1 MAKTK
6 TTPRKAGHRCSIC
19 SERLD
24 TLAEWTQHTIECA
37 TKKKESLSFECS
49 ECNHATKRKRDLDR
63 HIAKVHPDLK
73 EQNLSDSSSDESG
86 WRTNDPG
93 DLIDED
99 ESLEQATDARENTK
113 ASASLEDGRT
123 VRKATD
129 PLPVFPPPRKSVLAN
144 QLKRKSVFD
153 LDDSNEPQQGYS
165 GYKSPPR
172 QSKKSKVED
181 EVSKESS
188 VTEREITTATRTVE
202 IQTERS
208 CKIVHHKRQRIM
220 KYEKDGRQVE
230 EIVTEEWES
239 EHETD

>member
-6 TTPRKAGHRCSIC
+6 TTPRKVGHRCSIC
-19 SERLD
+19 SERFD

-37 TKKKESLSFECS
+37 TKKKELLSFECP

-73 EQNLSDSSSDESG
+73 EENLSDSSSDESG

-99 ESLEQATDARENTK
+99 ESLVQATDKQEATK

-129 PLPVFPPPRKSVLAN
+129 PLPVFAPPRKSVLAN
-144 QLKRKSVFD
+144 QLKRKFVFD
-153 LDDSNEPQQGYS
+153 RNDTSEPQQGNS
-165 GYKSPPR
+165 RDKSPLRRP
-172 QSKKSKVED
+172 KKSKVEN
-181 EVSKESS
+181 EVSEEES
-188 VTEREITTATRTVE
+188 VTEREVVATRTVAT
-202 IQTERS
+202 QTERS
-208 CKIVHHKRQRIM
+208 CKIVHHKKQRIM
-220 KYEKDGRQVE
+220 KYEEDGRQVE

-239 EHETD
+239 EHETN